1 MNINLTLQQNYR
13 TQHLFVFQA
22 IQSSFSIKLYSTI
35 IGCFRHFDYR
45 RTPVLLTLWLQSA
58 FLWFGP
64 SLPTLRVKS
73 LSDSMINIM
82 IKKGFKHAVLKF
94 LKFLTMVISIFG
106 KYRSSHRR
114 CSVRKGVLRNFAKFT
129 RKHMC

>member
-1 MNINLTLQQNYR
+1 MYQGGILIERNSLRNDSPFQELQSFGMNINLTLQQNYR

-58 FLWFGP
+58 FL
-64 SLPTLRVKS
+64 
-73 LSDSMINIM
+73 
-82 IKKGFKHAVLKF
+82 
-94 LKFLTMVISIFG
+94 
-106 KYRSSHRR
+106 
-114 CSVRKGVLRNFAKFT
+114 
-129 RKHMC
+129 